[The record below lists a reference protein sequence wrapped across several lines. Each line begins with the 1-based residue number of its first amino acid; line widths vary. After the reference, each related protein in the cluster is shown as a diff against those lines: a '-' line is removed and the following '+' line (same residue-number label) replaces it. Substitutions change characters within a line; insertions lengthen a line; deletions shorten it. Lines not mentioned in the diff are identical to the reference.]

1 MGLHFS
7 LVAYLI
13 IDLAKFYLP
22 IIVLLWVIHDL
33 FGKWLNIILYLFTL
47 LKMMAGVFIFLQWGS
62 GGYKST
68 GFLLAILGL
77 VL

>member
-22 IIVLLWVIHDL
+22 IIVLLWIIHDL
-33 FGKWLNIILYLFTL
+33 FKKDSLSYYIYLPYLN
-47 LKMMAGVFIFLQWGS
+47 
-62 GGYKST
+62 
-68 GFLLAILGL
+68 
-77 VL
+77 

>member
-22 IIVLLWVIHDL
+22 ICDTQFPKGREIEDYSFFSL
-33 FGKWLNIILYLFTL
+33 FSL
-47 LKMMAGVFIFLQWGS
+47 S
-62 GGYKST
+62 GPVQQ
-68 GFLLAILGL
+68 GFGTFRKHSL
-77 VL
+77 VKQ